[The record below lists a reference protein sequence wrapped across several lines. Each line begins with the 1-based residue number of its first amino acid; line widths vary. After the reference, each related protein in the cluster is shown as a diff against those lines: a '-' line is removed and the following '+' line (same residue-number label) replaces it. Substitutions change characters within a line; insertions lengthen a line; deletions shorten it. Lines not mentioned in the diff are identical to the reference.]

1 MPSPPVSGGGTSP
14 GPEAVISWERALS
27 IADVALALALLV
39 TLAVQLARPDGL
51 AQVDFTVFRTGW
63 ALALHDPHRLYDAQ
77 AQAQVQG
84 VVRRTLGDFSAPG
97 GLLAF
102 LHPPH
107 MALAG
112 VGLEWLAE
120 RWGERPVF
128 LIWAAC
134 NVALF
139 IQLTRQ
145 MRRRLELDARGAWI
159 LTAALAGFAP
169 VFLTFAQGQLSLL
182 LGVAAF
188 GLAGALAERRPVAV
202 AGYLLL
208 LSLKPLLLPP
218 LLIVLAARREWRA
231 LGASAVLLALAFG
244 TTALVLGPYSWLD
257 YLHRA
262 PELERLHAGG
272 ARLAMPTLG
281 GALARLLPAA
291 WAPGIDRFVWAAWLA
306 SAVAV
311 TPVIL
316 ARRRAAVSDDARV
329 EIAFALALGLF
340 ASPHLYQHDLV
351 LWLMPLVEVLA
362 RAKMNPARWRTRV
375 RFALAWP
382 IWAVAA
388 QLDPR
393 HRLPI
398 DPALVPLVILLV
410 WTLRE
415 VVPPRTPATE
425 T

>member
-1 MPSPPVSGGGTSP
+1 MQPPPVPGGLTSP
-14 GPEAVISWERALS
+14 GPEHLSWGRVLA
-27 IADVALALALLV
+27 IVDGALAIALLAA
-39 TLAVQLARPDGL
+39 LAVQLSRPDAL

-63 ALALHDPHRLYDAQ
+63 ALALHDPHRLYDAH

-84 VVRRTLGDFSAPG
+84 LLRRALGDFSAPG

-112 VGLEWLAE
+112 IGFEWLAE

-128 LIWAAC
+128 LLWEAC

-139 IQLTRQ
+139 VQLTRE
-145 MRRRLELDARGAWI
+145 MRRRLGLDARGAWI
-159 LTAALAGFAP
+159 LTAALAGFVP

-182 LGVAAF
+182 LAVAAF
-188 GLAGALAERRPVAV
+188 GLAGALADRRPVAA

-218 LLIVLAARREWRA
+218 LLVLLAARGERRTLA
-231 LGASAVLLALAFG
+231 AAAVLLALAFG
-244 TTALVLGPYSWLD
+244 TTALVLGPQSWLE
-257 YLHRA
+257 YLRRV

-272 ARLAMPTLG
+272 ARLVMPTLG
-281 GALARLLPAA
+281 GAVARLLSTA
-291 WAPGIDRFVWAAWLA
+291 WVPTVDHLVWGAWLA
-306 SAVAV
+306 STVAVA
-311 TPVIL
+311 PIIM
-316 ARRRAAVSDDARV
+316 ARRRAAVIDDPRLEV
-329 EIAFALALGLF
+329 AFALALGLF

-351 LWLMPLVEVLA
+351 LWLVPLVEVLA
-362 RAKMNPARWRTRV
+362 RAQTDPLRWPTRV

-382 IWAVAA
+382 IWSVCA
-388 QLDPR
+388 QIDTR
-393 HRLPI
+393 HRLPV
-398 DPALVPLVILLV
+398 DPELVPLVILLV

-415 VVPPRTPATE
+415 IVPPRPTSAR
-425 T
+425 